1 MNSVNLS
8 GVVCPKCHWSDFFK
22 VQTCPLCLTGVT
34 STSFS
39 GRGRIVT
46 YTVIRYPPS
55 GFEREAP
62 YVVGIIDLDDGP
74 TVIGRVRAEPEKVD
88 IGLAVHFSREI
99 AGALEFE
106 PAE

>member
-1 MNSVNLS
+1 MNPVNLF

-22 VQTCPLCLTGVT
+22 VQTCPLCLTAVT
-34 STSFS
+34 STSFP

-88 IGLAVHFSREI
+88 IGLTVHFSRET